1 MKMTGES
8 REIEQTRISIWK
20 RIRSMK
26 EFSVLVI
33 LLALVVFISI
43 MSPAFLTVTNLR
55 TTAIGFSCNAIIAIA
70 MTLAL
75 VSGGFD
81 LSVGSVLG
89 LSSGC
94 VVVLS
99 NSGVNIWLACIVGIL
114 AGVFCGA
121 VNGLLIGY
129 LNLNAFITTLGMQQ
143 MARGIVYVLT
153 NGGSIGLQDA
163 PGVEA
168 FRFIGSGSFGS
179 VPTLVVVCLI
189 LVVIGDVMVR
199 RSGAARN
206 VFFVGSN
213 EKTAMLS
220 GINTRMVKT
229 MVYVLTG
236 TLSGLAGV
244 LTASRFGTA
253 TSSTGDGV
261 EMTVISAAVIG
272 GVSLSGG
279 KGTVAGA
286 VLGVIMMS
294 VISNILV
301 ILSVSVHWQNF
312 ITGAILILAIIFD
325 VLSNRKK
332 N

>member
-89 LSSGC
+89 LSSVC

-153 NGGSIGLQDA
+153 NGGSIGLKDA

>member
-1 MKMTGES
+1 MKNMAETKGHGEKS
-8 REIEQTRISIWK
+8 SAWK
-20 RIRSMK
+20 KIRSMK

-33 LLALVVFISI
+33 LIVLVLFISVL
-43 MSPAFLTVTNLR
+43 SPAFLTVTNLR

-89 LSSGC
+89 LSAVC
-94 VVVLS
+94 VVVLTNNGWS
-99 NSGVNIWLACIVGIL
+99 VWLACIVGIL
-114 AGVFCGA
+114 VGIFCGA
-121 VNGLLIGY
+121 INGLLIGY
-129 LNLNAFITTLGMQQ
+129 MNLNAFITTLGMQQ

-163 PGVEA
+163 PGVKA
-168 FRFIGSGSFGS
+168 FRVIGSGSIGKFP
-179 VPTLVVVCLI
+179 VLFLVCLV
-189 LVVIGDVMVR
+189 LVIIGDIFVR
-199 RSGAARN
+199 RSGIVRN

-220 GINTRMVKT
+220 GINTKLVKT

-236 TLSGLAGV
+236 ALSGLAGV

-253 TSSTGDGV
+253 TSSTGSGV

-272 GVSLSGG
+272 GVSLTGG

-286 VLGVIMMS
+286 VLGVVLMS

-301 ILSVSVHWQNF
+301 ILNVSVHWQNF

-325 VLSNRKK
+325 ALSNRKK

>member
-1 MKMTGES
+1 MKTVATTK
-8 REIEQTRISIWK
+8 EQGSKNSVWK
-20 RIRSMK
+20 NIRSMK

-33 LLALVVFISI
+33 LLVLVVFISVL
-43 MSPAFLTVTNLR
+43 SPAFLTVTNLR

-89 LSSGC
+89 LSAVC
-94 VVVLS
+94 VVVLTNNGWS
-99 NSGVNIWLACIVGIL
+99 IWMACIVGIL
-114 AGVFCGA
+114 VGIFCGSI
-121 VNGLLIGY
+121 NGLLIGY

-163 PGVEA
+163 PGVKA
-168 FRFIGSGSFGS
+168 FRVIGSGSVGKF
-179 VPTLVVVCLI
+179 PLLFLVCLVF
-189 LVVIGDVMVR
+189 VVIGDILVR
-199 RSGAARN
+199 RSGVARN

-220 GINTRMVKT
+220 GINTRLVKT
-229 MVYVLTG
+229 MVFVLTG
-236 TLSGLAGV
+236 ALSGLAGV

-253 TSSTGDGV
+253 TSSTGSGV

-272 GVSLSGG
+272 GVSLTGG

-286 VLGVIMMS
+286 VLGVVLMS

-301 ILSVSVHWQNF
+301 ILNVSVHWQNF

-325 VLSNRKK
+325 ALSNRKK

>member
-1 MKMTGES
+1 MKS
-8 REIEQTRISIWK
+8 RSDSKGGNGQVSAWK
-20 RIRSMK
+20 KIRSMK

-33 LLALVVFISI
+33 LLVLIVFISI

-89 LSSGC
+89 LSAVS
-94 VVVLS
+94 VVVLT
-99 NSGVNIWLACIVGIL
+99 NNGVSIWLACLVGIL
-114 AGVFCGA
+114 VGIVCGGL
-121 VNGLLIGY
+121 NGMLIGY

-163 PGVEA
+163 AGVEA
-168 FRFIGSGSFGS
+168 FRYVGSGSVGNIP
-179 VPTLVVVCLI
+179 VLVIVCLI
-189 LVVIGDVMVR
+189 FVIIGDILVR
-199 RSGAARN
+199 RSGLARN

-236 TLSGLAGV
+236 ALSGIAGV

-253 TSSTGDGV
+253 TSSTGSGV

-272 GVSLSGG
+272 GVSLAGG

-286 VLGVIMMS
+286 VLGVVMMS

-301 ILSVSVHWQNF
+301 ILNVSVHWQNF

>member
-89 LSSGC
+89 LSSVC

-99 NSGVNIWLACIVGIL
+99 NSCVNIWLACIVGIL